1 MTGNPYM
8 PPAKTSEWATPQA
21 LFDLLNSEFH
31 FTLDPCATNENHKCE
46 KYFTKTEDGLT
57 KNWGGADSVLQSA
70 LRERDFGLG
79 GESLQRKRLHGC
91 YASSCENR
99 HKMVSRLHLP
109 ESGNQIYPRPAALQR
124 CKRYSTVSVN
134 DRSFQE

>member
-57 KNWGGADSVLQSA
+57 KNWGGGRQCSA
-70 LRERDFGLG
+70 IRLTGEGFRPGWRKPAKKKTARLLCFFLRKPTQNGFTITFT
-79 GESLQRKRLHGC
+79 RKRKSDLSAAGC
-91 YASSCENR
+91 ITTMQKIQHR
-99 HKMVSRLHLP
+99 FR
-109 ESGNQIYPRPAALQR
+109 Q
-124 CKRYSTVSVN
+124 
-134 DRSFQE
+134 